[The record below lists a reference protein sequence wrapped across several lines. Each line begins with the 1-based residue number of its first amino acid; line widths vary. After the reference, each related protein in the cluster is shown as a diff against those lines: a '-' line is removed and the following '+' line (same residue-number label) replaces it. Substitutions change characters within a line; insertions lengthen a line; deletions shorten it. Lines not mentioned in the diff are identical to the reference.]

1 MSPSSQPTPSMHAP
15 AGLPPSGNTKFIAI
29 ALVLVAGIIGVIALK
44 TCGGGTPPV
53 AGPVRPVSTFDA
65 APISHEDDNI
75 PPPPPPDVPAADAG
89 PGVRLTTTF
98 DPCAIKSCSGTT
110 TNELETQIAY
120 RAKQAHRCYDTAL
133 AQDNTLKGHVT
144 LKVRIGSNG
153 AVCDAAVT
161 GNDMGVDSV
170 ARCVAQTFRAS
181 RSFPPPKGNCT
192 EVNVPISFVPGGH

>member
-1 MSPSSQPTPSMHAP
+1 MSPSNQPTPSMRAP
-15 AGLPPSGNTKFIAI
+15 AGLPPSGNTKYIAI
-29 ALVLVAGIIGVIALK
+29 VIVLVAGTVGVIALK
-44 TCGGGTPPV
+44 TCGGAQPV
-53 AGPVRPVSTFDA
+53 AGPVRPASTFDA
-65 APISHEDDNI
+65 APISHEDNSI
-75 PPPPPPDVPAADAG
+75 PLPPPPEEVAPDSG
-89 PGVRLTTTF
+89 PGVRLTTTY
-98 DPCAIKSCSGTT
+98 DPCAVRSCSGTT

-120 RAKQAHRCYDTAL
+120 RAKQAHRCYDQAL

-153 AVCDAAVT
+153 SVCAAAVT

-170 ARCVAQTFRAS
+170 ANCVAQTFRAS